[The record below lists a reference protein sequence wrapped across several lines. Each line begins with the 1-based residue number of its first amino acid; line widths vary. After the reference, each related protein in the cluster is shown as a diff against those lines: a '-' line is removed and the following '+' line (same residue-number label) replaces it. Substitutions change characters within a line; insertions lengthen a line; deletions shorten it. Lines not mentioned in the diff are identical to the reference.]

1 MNPFKIGD
9 TLIPPGAN
17 VKLELPVAKLY
28 TDDEIS
34 IPIYVKRAKQDG
46 PIVFVSA
53 AIHGN
58 EINGIE
64 IIRRLIQRKK
74 FKLHKG
80 TLILVPIVNVYGL
93 LSQSRYM
100 PDRRDLNRSFPGSS
114 KGSLAGRVANIFLS
128 EISNKCDYGIDLHTG
143 AIHRSNYPQIR
154 ANLEDEETMELAKSF
169 AVPVLINS
177 NLRDGSLRQA
187 AAEQNTKV
195 LLYEAG
201 EALRFNELFIRLG
214 IQGVLNV
221 LTHLD
226 MIKRPVKKARFD
238 PFIAKSSNW
247 IRATSSGFVHDLR
260 KLGDYVEKGQAL
272 AKIGDAFGEVHA
284 VVNAKTSGVIIGKQ
298 NIPLVQEGDAMYH
311 IASFEE
317 ANELVEQIE
326 NLQESIMP
334 EETV

>member
-1 MNPFKIGD
+1 MKAFKIGD
-9 TLIPPGAN
+9 TLIAPGAN

-28 TDDEIS
+28 TDDEIH

-46 PIVFVSA
+46 PVIFVSA
-53 AIHGN
+53 AVHGN

-214 IQGVLNV
+214 LQGVLNV

-226 MIKRPVKKARFD
+226 MIKRPVKKAKFE

-317 ANELVEQIE
+317 ANDLVEQIE